1 MISRLAK
8 GFVGKRASISEPT
21 PKSLNNCNTALKK
34 GNNHQSPYITSTF
47 QTLDDDSIYL
57 ILVAL
62 CYTDVTRRLKQLWP
76 LSLTSKRLR
85 ELCLPIMFKRVVWPN
100 KRIPNIEDDV
110 PMLPETLWP
119 YIQYVCANFK
129 HLENIFDPSD
139 LNVRNFR
146 LHYSDDDYNIDELI
160 DAIPKLTGL
169 STFSIHSLTTPPDML
184 IDALF
189 RCPSLVDLSFEETP
203 LDFRPP
209 LAHCESLRTLRFRD
223 GRDLR
228 VNGSPSLFIRS
239 WWESPGR
246 KIYEQIELQ
255 RCDLDKAATAHIL
268 SVHSPFLR
276 HVELVSGLTPVCGLA
291 DMAWPKIH
299 KLVLTGPCPSL
310 GEPIL
315 PIIQSMPALR
325 DLQILYSRCPPQH
338 GPPYWFVCPPDTIAG
353 NDKSPTLTL
362 ETCSPILRSLTL
374 SNPHPA
380 DMVFRGMPRS
390 LESLTLLSIYEW
402 PHQTKG
408 IDHTFATR
416 IVREVSVCGARLHEL
431 RMCVNKEPTVSLVDT
446 IVRSFPGL
454 ETLHL
459 GFDAWPRP
467 VIRQGIDTRHWVSN
481 PFDFGKNTSLC
492 NLRRN
497 VMPML
502 YCLFLVFASCI
513 SGSSCR
519 NL

>member
-21 PKSLNNCNTALKK
+21 PKSLNITALKK
-34 GNNHQSPYITSTF
+34 GNNHHQSPYITSTL

-85 ELCLPIMFKRVVWPN
+85 ELCLPLMFKRVMWPN

-119 YIQYVCANFK
+119 YIQYVCTTSK
-129 HLENIFDPSD
+129 HLEKVVDPSD
-139 LNVRNFR
+139 FIRNFR
-146 LHYSDDDYNIDELI
+146 LHYNDDDYNIDELI

-169 STFSIHSLTTPPDML
+169 STFSIHSLTTPPVML

-209 LAHCESLRTLRFRD
+209 LTHCESLHTLRFRD

-246 KIYEQIELQ
+246 KIYKQIEFQ
-255 RCDLDKAATAHIL
+255 RRDLDKAATADIL

-276 HVELVSGLTPVCGLA
+276 HVELASGLTPVCGLA
-291 DMAWPKIH
+291 DMAWPKLQ

-315 PIIQSMPALR
+315 PMIQSMPALR

-338 GPPYWFVCPPDTIAG
+338 GPPYWFVCPPNTITG
-353 NDKSPTLTL
+353 NDNSPTSTL
-362 ETCSPILRSLTL
+362 ETCSPLLHSLTL

-380 DMVFRGMPRS
+380 DMVFRSIPRS

-408 IDHTFATR
+408 IDHTFATKV
-416 IVREVSVCGARLHEL
+416 VREVSVCGARLHEL
-431 RMCVNKEPTVSLVDT
+431 RMCVNKEPSVGLVDT

-454 ETLHL
+454 KTLHL
-459 GFDAWPRP
+459 GVDTWPRP
-467 VIRQGIDTRHWVSN
+467 AQPGIDTRHWVSN
-481 PFDFGKNTSLC
+481 PSDFRENASSY

-502 YCLFLVFASCI
+502 YFLFLLFVSCI
-513 SGSSCR
+513 SDSCCR